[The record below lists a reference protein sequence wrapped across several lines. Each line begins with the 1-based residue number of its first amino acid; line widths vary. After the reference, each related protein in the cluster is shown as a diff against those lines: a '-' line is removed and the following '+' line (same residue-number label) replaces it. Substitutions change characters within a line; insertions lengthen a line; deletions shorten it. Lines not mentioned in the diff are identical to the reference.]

1 MDMGLE
7 IGILLAYAFGVL
19 ILYFLGYFLLMPVK
33 LLLRLMLNSA
43 LGGLA
48 ILLINWFGGFWG
60 LHIALN
66 LLSAV
71 TVGILGIPG
80 VILLLFLN

>member
-19 ILYFLGYFLLMPVK
+19 ILYFLGYFLLVPAK

-48 ILLINWFGGFWG
+48 ILLINWIGGFWDV
-60 LHIALN
+60 HIPLN

-71 TVGILGIPG
+71 IVGVLGIPG
-80 VILLLFLN
+80 VILLLFL

>member
-1 MDMGLE
+1 MGFE

-19 ILYFLGYFLLMPVK
+19 ILYLLGYFLLMPVK

-43 LGGLA
+43 LGGFA
-48 ILLINWFGGFWG
+48 ILLINWIGGFWG
-60 LHIALN
+60 LHIPLN

-71 TVGILGIPG
+71 IVGVLGIPG
-80 VILLLFLN
+80 VILLLFL